1 MATYHHG
8 NLRRVVMDE
17 ALEVIAAA
25 GPEHVS
31 LRAIAAAIGVS
42 HTAPRHHFGSRD
54 GLLAALATEGFD
66 LLADELVAVREGGG
80 SFLDVGVGY
89 VAFGIAH
96 HAHFALMF
104 TPDLLHDDPALDHAR
119 DRAYGELRGGV
130 EALARSGQIED
141 AQAAIVA
148 GWSLVHGLTS
158 LSLTGNLD
166 RAGLDLGTSPLG
178 DVTDL
183 ACRAAGMLYGSP
195 SAPDPDPGPGPGPT
209 APAD

>member
-8 NLRRVVMDE
+8 NLRRAVMDE
-17 ALEVIAAA
+17 ALDVIATA

-96 HAHFALMF
+96 PAHFALMF
-104 TPDLLHDDPALDHAR
+104 TPDLLHDDPALERAR

-130 EALARSGQIED
+130 EALARSCRIED

-166 RAGLDLGTSPLG
+166 RAGLDLGTAPLG
-178 DVTDL
+178 DLTDL
-183 ACRAAGMLYGSP
+183 ARRAAGMLYGSP
-195 SAPDPDPGPGPGPT
+195 SAVDTNQDPDLT